1 MSTLLREQKTCLN
14 HALKF
19 PQAKYVAYFTRSNMP
34 IENNDLVQGVLD
46 SRTAEAE
53 DHPEIHQYEIDSTS
67 GNRPHEGLI
76 VCIRKINQSF
86 SLPLIWTETCIV
98 VVQGHLSNF
107 GATLKIRKKNLN
119 LIRITSKFLHN
130 ISTCMC
136 MRKCNKNGE
145 FSPFHF

>member
-76 VCIRKINQSF
+76 VCIRK
-86 SLPLIWTETCIV
+86 
-98 VVQGHLSNF
+98 
-107 GATLKIRKKNLN
+107 
-119 LIRITSKFLHN
+119 
-130 ISTCMC
+130 
-136 MRKCNKNGE
+136 
-145 FSPFHF
+145 